1 MAVLRNA
8 TCKQDREWN
17 HSRRIESYENHMWAG
32 FRYYADKSG
41 QKDHQDGIVAYPS
54 ADVDML
60 EHQSHDEQDTEG
72 PCEDRRQMLLYDMVP
87 DVFFHEMVRCEDE
100 DKKEDEA
107 QSCEKHVHPV
117 FAQKIDL

>member
-1 MAVLRNA
+1 MAVLRDRA
-8 TCKQDREWN
+8 CEKDRERN
-17 HSRRIESYENHMWAG
+17 RSGREKGHEDEMRTRFRDYAYERG
-32 FRYYADKSG
+32 E
-41 QKDHQDGIVAYPS
+41 QDHKRSIVAYPS

-100 DKKEDEA
+100 DK
-107 QSCEKHVHPV
+107 
-117 FAQKIDL
+117 